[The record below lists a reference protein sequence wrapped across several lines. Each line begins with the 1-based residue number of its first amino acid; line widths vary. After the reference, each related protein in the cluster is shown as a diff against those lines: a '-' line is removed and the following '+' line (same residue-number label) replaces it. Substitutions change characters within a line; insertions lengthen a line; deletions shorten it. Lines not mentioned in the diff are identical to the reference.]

1 MSSFRTDANA
11 AAQAL
16 LDDET
21 LSRSTL
27 WTHFVAEFTQ
37 APGLFPVGV
46 TEVPHEMV
54 CVPAKALSRA
64 AGNVSGCDVSPWVF
78 DAAHTP
84 ASEVPA
90 DEDATDAVELDQE
103 AINEAVLTGLRAW
116 ALQLRR
122 TGFPATELPGA
133 AEIYI
138 DVITELIDRP
148 LGDETADAIRRGA
161 NTMKE
166 AIEQADLDGVP
177 PASAAQVMAVT
188 EASASSGSPSAAD
201 TRIVRLETSTPL
213 EYAAGQVIPVMQAD
227 RQGVWNS
234 LAPALPPNELGQVEF
249 HVRDELD
256 VEVGDHVTFGTAY
269 GPVPFPEDSTSPN
282 ERVLLIADGTG
293 LAAAKAMVFEL
304 MDRPE
309 RPQVELMIGVEH
321 EDEFYDLQTFASLAS
336 SAAARDWLTVTC
348 VAEQVIDPESSEAPA
363 VCEGLRRVWAPLE
376 HLAAATGTWWG
387 RRLIL
392 CGSTA
397 RCTLLADALR
407 EAGAPA
413 PLVIAPDA
421 EPDWFCQRAL

>member
-16 LDDET
+16 LNDET

-64 AGNVSGCDVSPWVF
+64 AGNVSGCDVSPWGF
-78 DAAHTP
+78 DAAHT
-84 ASEVPA
+84 SSV
-90 DEDATDAVELDQE
+90 EDAPEPEDGPELDQE
-103 AINEAVLTGLRAW
+103 ALNEASLTGLRAW

-122 TGFPATELPGA
+122 TGFPATELPRA

-138 DVITELIDRP
+138 DVINELIGRH

-177 PASAAQVMAVT
+177 PASAAQVMAVA

-249 HVRDELD
+249 HVRDELE
-256 VEVGDHVTFGTAY
+256 VEVGDHVTLGTAY
-269 GPVPFPEDSTSPN
+269 GPVPFPEDSTSLS

-348 VAEQVIDPESSEAPA
+348 VAEQVMDPESSEAPA

-376 HLAAATGTWWG
+376 HLAAATGTWWS

-421 EPDWFCQRAL
+421 EPDWFCQRQL

>member
-54 CVPAKALSRA
+54 CVPAKALNRA
-64 AGNVSGCDVSPWVF
+64 AGNASACDYSPWVF
-78 DAAHTP
+78 DASHTSSVETP
-84 ASEVPA
+84 DAGEV
-90 DEDATDAVELDQE
+90 DQE
-103 AINEAVLTGLRAW
+103 ILNESVRFGLRAW
-116 ALQLRR
+116 ALQLRC
-122 TGFPATELPGA
+122 TGFPASELPRA

-138 DVITELIDRP
+138 DVINELLGRP
-148 LGDETADAIRRGA
+148 LGEEVADSIHRAA
-161 NTMKE
+161 DTMKE
-166 AIEQADLDGVP
+166 AIEQADLEGIP

-201 TRIVRLETSTPL
+201 TRIVRLEASVPL

-227 RQGVWNS
+227 RQGVWHS
-234 LAPALPPNELGQVEF
+234 LAPALPPNELGQLEF

-256 VEVGDHVTFGTAY
+256 VEVGDYVTLGTAY
-269 GPVPFPEDSTSPN
+269 GPVPFPADEPASPH

-293 LAAAKAMVFEL
+293 LAAAKAIIFEL
-304 MDRPE
+304 LERPQ

-348 VAEQVIDPESSEAPA
+348 VAEQVIDLESSEAPA
-363 VCEGLRRVWAPLE
+363 VFEGLRRVWAPLE
-376 HLAAATGTWWG
+376 HLASATGTWWG